1 LQKLLEQDKRN
12 QEAYI
17 KAGEIFEDRQHA
29 YERMV
34 KAVEKLQNGV
44 QSLADLL
51 NMKVPEAPTALG
63 ISKTSLQIVDSGPAF
78 GKDGEDHLAGG
89 IWDDDEERKFYED
102 ILDLAH
108 EVPPSILGLK
118 QNGEVE
124 QVEPE
129 ILSPPTKTLSI
140 HELDEDVAMD
150 AENGTKEDMDDD
162 AGEKPPVVEDDG
174 DPLQS
179 GPAARLAAIFAALP
193 EANNRTIID
202 KLAADFAYLN
212 SKPARKRCYKVI
224 IYNLLDNVK
233 IG

>member
-1 LQKLLEQDKRN
+1 M
-12 QEAYI
+12 I
-17 KAGEIFEDRQHA
+17 
-29 YERMV
+29 

-51 NMKVPEAPTALG
+51 NMKVPDAPTALG

-78 GKDGEDHLAGG
+78 GKDGEDTHLAGG

-108 EVPPSILGLK
+108 EVPPNILGLK
-118 QNGEVE
+118 TNGEVE
-124 QVEPE
+124 PDEPE
-129 ILSPPTKTLSI
+129 VLSPPTKTLSVN
-140 HELDEDVAMD
+140 EVYEDVPMD
-150 AENGTKEDMDDD
+150 VENETKEDMDDD
-162 AGEKPPVVEDDG
+162 AEERPPVVEDDG

-212 SKPARKRCYKVI
+212 SKPARKRCYKVF
-224 IYNLLDNVK
+224 IYSLSIL
-233 IG
+233 GTSE

>member
-1 LQKLLEQDKRN
+1 M
-12 QEAYI
+12 I
-17 KAGEIFEDRQHA
+17 
-29 YERMV
+29 

-51 NMKVPEAPTALG
+51 NMKVPDAPTALG

-78 GKDGEDHLAGG
+78 GKDGDELHLAGG

-102 ILDLAH
+102 IRDLAH

-118 QNGEVE
+118 LNGEVE

-129 ILSPPTKTLSI
+129 ALSPPTKTLSI
-140 HELDEDVAMD
+140 HDGDDDVPMD
-150 AENGTKEDMDDD
+150 TEENGKEETTDNTE
-162 AGEKPPVVEDDG
+162 EKAPVIEDDG

-212 SKPARKRCYKVI
+212 SKPARKRCYKVTTVAV
-224 IYNLLDNVK
+224 LK
-233 IG
+233 